1 MNCQVCGATNVSD
14 ARFCLSCGAELPL
27 TCEKCGAGLPH
38 GARFC
43 PACGQP
49 AGPPPRRAG
58 QGPSDPPLRGPER
71 KVITV
76 LFADFA
82 GFTTFVSNTDVEEV
96 HEAMGS
102 VWALLD
108 AIIAEHGG
116 SVEKHMGDAL
126 MAFFG
131 DRQGQEDAPAQA
143 VRAGLAIQARLQELR
158 AQGQWPELQLR
169 IGIHTGL
176 VVLEP
181 RPGASE
187 FRATGDALNL
197 ACRLEQSAPG
207 HGVLISHDTFRIVYG
222 RFDMEAMPPLTVKG
236 IPEPLQTYLVSRAKP
251 RAIARQ
257 LRDIEGVSTDMVGRK
272 SELERLQA
280 ILHAVFEE
288 RKSHAVTI
296 LGEAGI
302 GKSRLLQEFQHWA
315 ELLSPPHFWF
325 FYGLAT
331 AEMHSLPF
339 ASLRDVFAARFEI
352 LDNDP
357 PTVAREKL
365 EEGITALLARTAEAT
380 TWPKQQPRQM
390 AHFIGHLLGLD
401 FSSSPYLRGLLE
413 DPEQIR
419 QRAFHCLTQFFSA
432 LSRGTA
438 SGAEGL
444 PFKGLL
450 LVAEDIHW
458 SDEAS
463 LDALAHLARECKEA
477 PLMLVCLA
485 RPTLLERRPAWGEG
499 LPAHTRLQLESLSRR
514 ESRLLVDTIL
524 RKVALVP
531 PALRDL
537 IVDSAE
543 GNPFYIEEIVK
554 MLIDQKVIIPG
565 PDAWRVEPE
574 RLSVIRVPTT
584 LAGVLQA
591 RLDGL
596 TPAERAVLQRASVVG
611 RVFWDRALENMGA
624 AGERSPDSAATADLF
639 LSKGGIL
646 QALAGLRRKELILQR
661 EASAFSGST
670 EFVFKHELLRSAT
683 YETLLKKL
691 RRVYHAQA
699 AAWLIEQSGERSAEF
714 AGLVAS
720 HLESA
725 GRPAEAAEWYG
736 RAGLHARAGYEPAMA
751 IQYLRQALDLCPRG
765 QNPAGQLEWMEALGE
780 SLSARARFAEA
791 TEICT
796 AMRGLAEELADLRGQ
811 ARAWNQLAFLHERRA
826 DNRASVEAAAKAEE
840 LARKAGQ
847 AARHELIRALHYKG
861 WALYRLAEWDA
872 VLTIARQTERLCL
885 ELGERQALA
894 NSFKLQGVVCLQ
906 RGEYSQA
913 DSFFEQGLAISR
925 EFGDRRN
932 SAAMWSNLGES
943 ARLRGDF
950 AAAVTFYDKA
960 LAIARQIGSRESEI
974 IYLSNLCG
982 ARLGLEQFAQA
993 EADLR
998 RLIPLATSHVSSV
1011 LSEAFGFLA
1020 EACLGQG
1027 KLAEGRQAAERALA
1041 LASDSG
1047 NELDVGVAQR
1057 LLGQLLARSDGASP
1071 YAANGP
1077 EARAHEPYQY
1087 FSQSLDLFKKLN
1099 AEGEQART
1107 LRAWGQF
1114 ELVQSEKVEGS
1125 KKLAAALDIF
1135 QRLGMRAETARTEA
1149 VLSQTT
1155 IARVRPLRSP
1165 AKGRQP
1171 DTKLGPPNAPPPT

>member
-1 MNCQVCGATNVSD
+1 MNCRECGATNVSE
-14 ARFCLSCGAELPL
+14 AHFCLSCGAELAL
-27 TCEKCGAGLPH
+27 MCEKCGAGLPQ

-49 AGPPPRRAG
+49 TAPPPRRAG
-58 QGPSDPPLRGPER
+58 RGPHDPPLLGPER

-82 GFTTFVSNTDVEEV
+82 GFTTFVSSTDVEEV

-102 VWALLD
+102 IWARLD

-131 DRQGQEDAPAQA
+131 ESQGREDAPAQA

-158 AQGQWPELQLR
+158 AQGQWPDLQLR

-181 RPGASE
+181 RPAASE

-197 ACRLEQSAPG
+197 ACRLEQNAPG

-222 RFDMEAMPPLTVKG
+222 RFDVEAMPPLTVKG

-251 RAIARQ
+251 RAVARQ

-280 ILHAVFEE
+280 ILHRVLLE
-288 RKSHAVTI
+288 RESHAVTI

-315 ELLSPPHFWF
+315 ELLPPPRFWF
-325 FYGLAT
+325 FYGQAT
-331 AEMHSLPF
+331 AAMPSLPF
-339 ASLRDVFAARFEI
+339 ASLRDVLAARFEI
-352 LDNDP
+352 LDSDP
-357 PTVAREKL
+357 ATLAREKL
-365 EEGITALLARTAEAT
+365 EEGIMALLARTADAT

-419 QRAFHCLTQFFSA
+419 QRAFHCLAQFFCA

-438 SGAEGL
+438 SGAEG
-444 PFKGLL
+444 PPVTGLL
-450 LVAEDIHW
+450 LVVEDIHW

-477 PLMLVCLA
+477 PLMLVWLA
-485 RPTLLERRPAWGEG
+485 RPTLLERRPTWGEG
-499 LPAHTRLQLESLSRR
+499 LPAHTRLQLDSLSRH

-524 RKVALVP
+524 RKVTLVP
-531 PALRDL
+531 PPLRDL

-543 GNPFYIEEIVK
+543 GNPFFIEEIVK

-565 PDAWRVEPE
+565 PDSWRVEPE

-591 RLDGL
+591 RLDSL

-624 AGERSPDSAATADLF
+624 AGERSLDSAASAELL
-639 LSKGGIL
+639 LSKAGIL
-646 QALAGLRRKELILQR
+646 QALTGLRRKELILQH

-670 EFVFKHELLRSAT
+670 EFVFKHELLRNAT
-683 YETLLKKL
+683 YETLLRKL
-691 RRVYHAQA
+691 RRGYHAQA

-751 IQYLRQALDLCPRG
+751 IQYLRQALGLSPRH
-765 QNPAGQLEWMEALGE
+765 QNPSAQLEWMEALGE

-791 TEICT
+791 TEICL
-796 AMRGLAEELADLRGQ
+796 AMRGLAEKLADLRGQ

-826 DNRASVEAAAKAEE
+826 DNRASVEAAEQAER

-847 AARHELIRALHYKG
+847 SARHELIRALHYRG
-861 WALYRLAEWDA
+861 WALYRLAEWDE
-872 VLTIARQTERLCL
+872 VLTLARQTERLCL
-885 ELGERQALA
+885 ELNERQAQA

-906 RGEYSQA
+906 RGEYAQA
-913 DSFFEQGLAISR
+913 DSFFEQGLALCH

-943 ARLRGDF
+943 ARLKGDF
-950 AAAVTFYDKA
+950 AAAVGFYNKA

-982 ARLGLEQFAQA
+982 ARLGLEQFSEA

-998 RLIPLATSHVSSV
+998 RLIPLASSHVSSV
-1011 LSEAFGFLA
+1011 LSEAFSFLA

-1027 KLAEGRQAAERALA
+1027 RLAEGLQAAQRALT

-1047 NELDVGVAQR
+1047 NELDLGIAQR
-1057 LLGQLLARSDGASP
+1057 LLGQLLARSGGSSPLAADGP
-1071 YAANGP
+1071 AAL
-1077 EARAHEPYQY
+1077 ARDPSQY

-1114 ELVQSEKVEGS
+1114 ELAQGQKAPGS

-1155 IARVRPLRSP
+1155 IARVRPLMSS
-1165 AKGRQP
+1165 AQGRQP
-1171 DTKLGPPNAPPPT
+1171 DTKLGPPSASPPA

>member
-1 MNCQVCGATNVSD
+1 MNCRACGATNVAGS
-14 ARFCLSCGAELPL
+14 RVCLNCGSELPL
-27 TCEKCGAGLPH
+27 VCEGCGTGLPQ
-38 GARFC
+38 GACFC

-49 AGPPPRRAG
+49 TGAPPRSAG
-58 QGPSDPPLRGPER
+58 HGAADLPLPGPER

-76 LFADFA
+76 MFADFA
-82 GFTTFVSNTDVEEV
+82 GFTAFVARMDVEEV

-102 VWALLD
+102 IWAQLD
-108 AIIAEHGG
+108 AIITEHGG

-131 DRQGQEDAPAQA
+131 ERHGKEDAPAQA
-143 VRAGLAIQARLQELR
+143 VRAGLAIQARLEELR
-158 AQGQWPELQLR
+158 AQGQWPDLQLR
-169 IGIHTGL
+169 IGVHTGL
-176 VVLEP
+176 VVLES
-181 RPGASE
+181 RPDASE

-197 ACRLEQSAPG
+197 ACRLEQNAPG

-222 RFDMEAMPPLTVKG
+222 RFDMNAMAPLTVKG
-236 IPEPLQTYLVSRAKP
+236 VAEPLQTYLVRRAKP
-251 RAIARQ
+251 RAVARQ

-272 SELERLQA
+272 AELERLQA
-280 ILHAVFEE
+280 ILHGAFE
-288 RKSHAVTI
+288 KSESHVVTI
-296 LGEAGI
+296 LGEPGI
-302 GKSRLLQEFQHWA
+302 GKSRLLQAFQRWA
-315 ELLSPPHFWF
+315 ELLSPPNFWL
-325 FYGLAT
+325 FYGQAT
-331 AEMHSLPF
+331 AEMPSLPF
-339 ASLRDVFAARFEI
+339 ALLRDIFAGRFEI
-352 LDNDP
+352 FDSDP
-357 PTVAREKL
+357 PKLARHKL
-365 EEGITALLARTAEAT
+365 EEGILALLARTADAT
-380 TWPKQQPRQM
+380 TWSNQQPRQT

-401 FSSSPYLRGLLE
+401 FSSSPYLRGLLG

-419 QRAFHCLTQFFSA
+419 QRAFHCLSEFFSS

-438 SGAEGL
+438 PGAED
-444 PFKGLL
+444 PPVKGLL
-450 LVAEDIHW
+450 LVVEDIHW

-463 LDALAHLARECKEA
+463 LEALTHLARECKEA

-499 LPAHTRLQLESLSRR
+499 LPAHTRLQLESLSSG
-514 ESRLLVDTIL
+514 ESRLLVHTIL
-524 RKVALVP
+524 RKVAHVP
-531 PALRDL
+531 PPLRDL
-537 IVDSAE
+537 IVDNAE

-565 PDAWRVEPE
+565 PDAWGVEPD
-574 RLSVIRVPTT
+574 RLSDIRVPTT
-584 LAGVLQA
+584 LVGVLQA

-624 AGERSPDSAATADLF
+624 TGPRSPDSGTLAELF
-639 LSKGGIL
+639 LSKAGIL
-646 QALAGLRRKELILQR
+646 EALAGLRRKELILQR

-670 EFVFKHELLRSAT
+670 EFVFKHDLLRNAT
-683 YETLLKKL
+683 YETLLRKL
-691 RRVYHAQA
+691 RRGYHDQV
-699 AAWLIEQSGERSAEF
+699 AAWLIEQSGERSTEF

-751 IQYLRQALDLCPRG
+751 IQHLRQALDLSPRD
-765 QNPAGQLEWMEALGE
+765 QNPARQLEWMEALGE
-780 SLSARARFAEA
+780 SLSARAQFAEA
-791 TEICT
+791 AEVCT
-796 AMRGLAEELADLRGQ
+796 AMRGLAEEMADLRAQ

-826 DNRASVEAAAKAEE
+826 DNRASVEAAEQAER

-847 AARHELIRALHYKG
+847 SARRELIRALHYKG
-861 WALYRLAEWDA
+861 WALYRLAEWDE
-872 VLTIARQTERLCL
+872 VLTLAQQTERLCL
-885 ELGERQALA
+885 KLDDRQALA
-894 NSFKLQGVVCLQ
+894 TSFKLQGVVCLQ
-906 RGEYSQA
+906 RGEYTQA
-913 DSFFEQGLAISR
+913 DSFFERGLALCR

-932 SAAMWSNLGES
+932 AAAMWSNLGES

-950 AAAVTFYDKA
+950 AAAVTFYNKA
-960 LAIARQIGSRESEI
+960 LAIARQIGSRESAI

-982 ARLGLEQFAQA
+982 ARLGLGQFAAA

-998 RLIPLATSHVSSV
+998 RLIPLASSHTSSV

-1020 EACLGQG
+1020 EACLAQG
-1027 KLAEGRQAAERALA
+1027 RFAAGLQAAERSLT

-1057 LLGQLLARSDGASP
+1057 LLGQLLAGAGTSSP
-1071 YAANGP
+1071 PAAAGP
-1077 EARAHEPYQY
+1077 EAPAQEPSQY
-1087 FSQSLDLFKKLN
+1087 FSQSLALFKKLN
-1099 AEGEQART
+1099 AEGEQGRT

-1114 ELVQSEKVEGS
+1114 ELAQGDKASGT
-1125 KKLAAALDIF
+1125 KKLAAALEIF

-1155 IARVRPLRSP
+1155 MDRLRPLRTRAQSR
-1165 AKGRQP
+1165 KP
-1171 DTKLGPPNAPPPT
+1171 DTKPGPPTAQRNS

>member
-1 MNCQVCGATNVSD
+1 MNCQQCGAANVSE
-14 ARFCLSCGAELPL
+14 ARRCLNCGAELPL
-27 TCEKCGAGLPH
+27 ACERCGAGLPQ

-43 PACGQP
+43 PTCGQP
-49 AGPPPRRAG
+49 AGPP
-58 QGPSDPPLRGPER
+58 QGHDGRQSPELPFSGPER
-71 KVITV
+71 KLITV
-76 LFADFA
+76 MFADFA
-82 GFTTFVSNTDVEEV
+82 GFTEFVSSADVEEV

-102 VWALLD
+102 IWAQLD
-108 AIIAEHGG
+108 AIIADHGG

-131 DRQGQEDAPAQA
+131 EREGREDAPALA

-158 AQGQWPELQLR
+158 TQGQLPELQLR
-169 IGIHTGL
+169 IGVHTGL

-181 RPGASE
+181 RPAASE

-197 ACRLEQSAPG
+197 ACRLEQNAPG

-222 RFDMEAMPPLTVKG
+222 RFDVETMPPLTVKG

-251 RAIARQ
+251 RAVARQ

-272 SELERLQA
+272 SELELLQA
-280 ILHAVFEE
+280 ILHRVLEK
-288 RKSHAVTI
+288 RQSQAVTI

-302 GKSRLLQEFQHWA
+302 GKSRLLQEFQRWA
-315 ELLSPPHFWF
+315 ELLSPPHFWL
-325 FYGLAT
+325 FYGQST
-331 AEMHSLPF
+331 AEMPSLPF

-352 LDNDP
+352 LDSDSP
-357 PTVAREKL
+357 AVAREKL
-365 EEGITALLARTAEAT
+365 EEGIVTLLARTADAKA
-380 TWPKQQPRQM
+380 WPHQQSRQM
-390 AHFIGHLLGLD
+390 AHFIGHLLALD

-419 QRAFHCLTQFFSA
+419 QRAFDCLTQFFSA

-438 SGAEGL
+438 SDAEG
-444 PFKGLL
+444 PPVKGLL
-450 LVAEDIHW
+450 LVMEDIHW

-463 LDALAHLARECKEA
+463 LDALAHLVRECKQS

-485 RPTLLERRPAWGEG
+485 RPTLLQRRPTWGEG
-499 LPAHTRLQLESLSRR
+499 LPTYTRLQLDSLSRR
-514 ESRLLVDTIL
+514 ESRLLVNTIL

-531 PALRDL
+531 PALTDL
-537 IVDSAE
+537 ITDSAE
-543 GNPFYIEEIVK
+543 GNPFYIEEIVR

-565 PDAWRVEPE
+565 PDSWRVELG
-574 RLSVIRVPTT
+574 RLSVICVPTT

-624 AGERSPDSAATADLF
+624 AGEPPADGAASVEMF
-639 LSKGGIL
+639 LSKPGIL
-646 QALAGLRRKELILQR
+646 QALTSLRLKELILQR
-661 EASAFSGST
+661 EASAFSGSI
-670 EFVFKHELLRSAT
+670 EFVFKHELLRSAA
-683 YETLLKKL
+683 YETLLKKM
-691 RRVYHAQA
+691 RRGYHAQA

-725 GRPAEAAEWYG
+725 GRPAEAAEWYA

-751 IQYLRQALDLCPRG
+751 IQYLRQALDLCPRRR
-765 QNPAGQLEWMEALGE
+765 NPAGRLEWMEALGE
-780 SLSARARFAEA
+780 SLAARARFAEA
-791 TEICT
+791 AEIFT

-826 DNRASVEAAAKAEE
+826 DNRASVEAAEQAEE

-847 AARHELIRALHYKG
+847 GASHDLIRALHYKG
-861 WALYRLAEWDA
+861 WALYRLAEWEA
-872 VLTIARQTERLCL
+872 VLTLARQTERLCL
-885 ELGERQALA
+885 ELNERRALA
-894 NSFKLQGVVCLQ
+894 TSFKLQGVVYLQ
-906 RGEYSQA
+906 RGEYAQA
-913 DSFFEQGLAISR
+913 DSFFEQGLALSR

-932 SAAMWSNLGES
+932 AAAMWSNLGES

-950 AAAVTFYDKA
+950 AAAVDFYDKA

-974 IYLSNLCG
+974 VYLSNLCG
-982 ARLGLEQFAQA
+982 ARLGLEQFAHA

-998 RLIPLATSHVSSV
+998 RLIPLASSHTSSV
-1011 LSEAFGFLA
+1011 LSEAFSFLA
-1020 EACLGQG
+1020 EACLAQG
-1027 KLAEGRQAAERALA
+1027 KFAEGLQAAEHALK

-1047 NELDVGVAQR
+1047 NELDLGIAQR
-1057 LLGQLLARSDGASP
+1057 LLGQLLARSDGANP
-1071 YAANGP
+1071 RPVVGP
-1077 EARAHEPYQY
+1077 EAPAHNPSQY
-1087 FSQSLDLFKKLN
+1087 FSRSLDLFNKLN
-1099 AEGEQART
+1099 AEAEQART

-1114 ELVQSEKVEGS
+1114 DLAQGEKAPGAR
-1125 KKLAAALDIF
+1125 KLATALDIF
-1135 QRLGMRAETARTEA
+1135 QRLGMKAETARTED

-1165 AKGRQP
+1165 AQGLQP
-1171 DTKLGPPNAPPPT
+1171 NTEPGPPGAPSPA